1 MASKTGDILQKTD
14 RKVLQ
19 LYRWEHNFER
29 TKREPL
35 QSTCCKGSLLG
46 PKALGVEYVVSVQF
60 YIGIGQKIF
69 RLSMI
74 FPNISRS
81 VTLVTKGW

>member
-19 LYRWEHNFER
+19 LYRWGHNFER

-35 QSTCCKGSLLG
+35 QSTCKGSLLG
-46 PKALGVEYVVSVQF
+46 PEALGVEYVVSVQF
-60 YIGIGQKIF
+60 YIGIAKRF
-69 RLSMI
+69 SD
-74 FPNISRS
+74 FP
-81 VTLVTKGW
+81 